1 MLKALILCLSK
12 SACIPQ
18 SATALY
24 MTGKEA
30 GKPQIMP
37 AFPQLSPFSWM
48 FKMLVFFWAAR
59 RLAVLSMQNEIHVP
73 CSLDLI
79 RQRFPCGRAAFNSV
93 VATGL
98 VGPCIRTVFAPGYPA
113 QGYVRGFSQRL
124 KSYAFPKKRLHPVSS
139 IRTLH
144 AREQGRSTTDHAC
157 ACAA

>member
-37 AFPQLSPFSWM
+37 AFAQLSPFSWM

-59 RLAVLSMQNEIHVP
+59 RLAVLSMQNEIRI
-73 CSLDLI
+73 SLFICPFSGSASPADALLQI
-79 RQRFPCGRAAFNSV
+79 G
-93 VATGL
+93 
-98 VGPCIRTVFAPGYPA
+98 GY
-113 QGYVRGFSQRL
+113 
-124 KSYAFPKKRLHPVSS
+124 SS
-139 IRTLH
+139 
-144 AREQGRSTTDHAC
+144 AW
-157 ACAA
+157 